1 MQNKIFKMLL
11 TQITL
16 PNFLWKKFGRDLK
29 STNANKM
36 FGQLHMQH
44 NYNQNYISITL
55 HISRSA
61 QFLCPQGTSHLHFF

>member
-29 STNANKM
+29 STIANKM

-55 HISRSA
+55 H
-61 QFLCPQGTSHLHFF
+61 